1 VREGQVKAAQDDAI
15 KISGERDEKMTMGL
29 RNIVYLLEDER
40 GLVIAFVAL
49 IALLIAVSFFKAE

>member
-1 VREGQVKAAQDDAI
+1 MKAAQDDAI